1 MEIHG
6 YHEMEKH
13 LGDYGK
19 IMFEVFNDVHEDTPV
34 LFFSSFHKTPK
45 QKAMLLFATLPFCR

>member
-19 IMFEVFNDVHEDTPV
+19 IMFEVFDDVHEDTPNV
-34 LFFSSFHKTPK
+34 VF
-45 QKAMLLFATLPFCR
+45 